1 MKLEQTNRGFA
12 LVKFKDRNGVE
23 CSLQKSS
30 IATEDCIWLGCN
42 DANPQTL
49 IPGIGWQPVQMPR
62 EYIANTRMHLTR
74 DQVSQLLPYLQ
85 EFILSGEIGKSEL
98 KQLEVEA
105 CLDKKLPFQAAKEI
119 ISKENSSIVNTL
131 EEFGWRFLKSF
142 TEETGEKVEFYTPE
156 GEEVKGVGRY
166 DTPVPNFAINDDCC
180 WWYEAE
186 TEPSNSGEGAESL
199 RTFLQERKE
208 RMERG

>member
-1 MKLEQTNRGFA
+1 MKLEQTNRGFD

-30 IATEDCIWLGCN
+30 IATEDCIWLGCI

-85 EFILSGEIGKSEL
+85 EFILSGEI
-98 KQLEVEA
+98 
-105 CLDKKLPFQAAKEI
+105 
-119 ISKENSSIVNTL
+119 
-131 EEFGWRFLKSF
+131 
-142 TEETGEKVEFYTPE
+142 
-156 GEEVKGVGRY
+156 
-166 DTPVPNFAINDDCC
+166 
-180 WWYEAE
+180 
-186 TEPSNSGEGAESL
+186 
-199 RTFLQERKE
+199 RKE